1 MWGLL
6 RFRILLTRDYSYN
19 AVIFSTPLWMQR
31 HEVDLALW
39 GHHHSY
45 QTTCPVYQEKC
56 TEGATTHIVIGMG
69 GQSRSTNV
77 Q

>member
-1 MWGLL
+1 
-6 RFRILLTRDYSYN
+6 
-19 AVIFSTPLWMQR
+19 MQR

-45 QTTCPVYQEKC
+45 QRTCPVYQENC
-56 TEGATTHIVIGMG
+56 IEGATTHIVIGMG
-69 GQSRSTNV
+69 GQIRSTNV